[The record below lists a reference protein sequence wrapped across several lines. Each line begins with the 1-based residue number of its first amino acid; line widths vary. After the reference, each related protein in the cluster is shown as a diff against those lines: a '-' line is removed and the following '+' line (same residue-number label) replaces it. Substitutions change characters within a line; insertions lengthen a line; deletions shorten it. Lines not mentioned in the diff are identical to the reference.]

1 MIKLKNVS
9 FAYSKDS
16 ANILK
21 NINLEIN
28 DGKCVAFIGASGC
41 GKTTL
46 TRLINGLAYKFYGGK
61 LKGEISIDG
70 INPLEKE
77 LYEIGRK
84 VGSIFQ
90 NPKSQF
96 FAENVED
103 EIAFGLENY
112 GIEREKID
120 KIINNSLKSINGENL
135 KDKNLFHLSSGERQK
150 IAIASINALNPPIY
164 VFDEP
169 SANLD
174 MKSVEALRKLMLLL
188 KKNKKTIIIS
198 EHRLYYLRGI
208 VDKYY
213 YLENGEISNVFTEEE
228 LLSKSED
235 FFNKLGLR
243 FFSLN
248 KISPKINKLKEINSM
263 NLEKISFSYNKN
275 VLIKDLTYEFKSG
288 NIYGIIG
295 DNGIGKSTL
304 AKLIAG
310 YWDIN
315 TGSIKIG
322 GYNLQEIPL
331 KRLYSLV
338 AFVSQDNFLFNESIR
353 ENIRMGN
360 PSASDKEVE
369 NIAKKSGCHDFIMNM
384 EKGYDTVVGSSGR
397 QISGG
402 ERQRISI
409 SRAMLKNSP
418 IVILDEAT
426 SYIDPENEVI
436 IKEALSKLIQNKT
449 VIVIA
454 HRLSTIT
461 DVQQIFFVENGEL
474 ISHGK
479 HNELM
484 EDCELYKKMWNA
496 HIGVKDGEIKC

>member
-28 DGKCVAFIGASGC
+28 DGECVAFIGASGC

-120 KIINNSLKSINGENL
+120 EIINNSLKSINGEDL

-198 EHRLYYLRGI
+198 EHRLYYLRG
-208 VDKYY
+208 
-213 YLENGEISNVFTEEE
+213 
-228 LLSKSED
+228 
-235 FFNKLGLR
+235 
-243 FFSLN
+243 
-248 KISPKINKLKEINSM
+248 
-263 NLEKISFSYNKN
+263 
-275 VLIKDLTYEFKSG
+275 
-288 NIYGIIG
+288 
-295 DNGIGKSTL
+295 
-304 AKLIAG
+304 
-310 YWDIN
+310 
-315 TGSIKIG
+315 
-322 GYNLQEIPL
+322 
-331 KRLYSLV
+331 
-338 AFVSQDNFLFNESIR
+338 
-353 ENIRMGN
+353 
-360 PSASDKEVE
+360 
-369 NIAKKSGCHDFIMNM
+369 
-384 EKGYDTVVGSSGR
+384 
-397 QISGG
+397 
-402 ERQRISI
+402 
-409 SRAMLKNSP
+409 
-418 IVILDEAT
+418 
-426 SYIDPENEVI
+426 
-436 IKEALSKLIQNKT
+436 
-449 VIVIA
+449 
-454 HRLSTIT
+454 
-461 DVQQIFFVENGEL
+461 
-474 ISHGK
+474 
-479 HNELM
+479 
-484 EDCELYKKMWNA
+484 
-496 HIGVKDGEIKC
+496 

>member
-1 MIKLKNVS
+1 M
-9 FAYSKDS
+9 
-16 ANILK
+16 
-21 NINLEIN
+21 EIN
-28 DGKCVAFIGASGC
+28 DGECVAFIGASGC

-120 KIINNSLKSINGENL
+120 EIINNSLKSINGEDL

-174 MKSVEALRKLMLLL
+174 MKSVEALRKLILLL

-198 EHRLYYLRGI
+198 EHRLYYLRGV

-304 AKLIAG
+304 F
-310 YWDIN
+310 
-315 TGSIKIG
+315 KILSG
-322 GYNLQEIPL
+322 L
-331 KRLYSLV
+331 
-338 AFVSQDNFLFNESIR
+338 
-353 ENIRMGN
+353 M
-360 PSASDKEVE
+360 
-369 NIAKKSGCHDFIMNM
+369 KKDSGF
-384 EKGYDTVVGSSGR
+384 
-397 QISGG
+397 
-402 ERQRISI
+402 ISI
-409 SRAMLKNSP
+409 
-418 IVILDEAT
+418 
-426 SYIDPENEVI
+426 
-436 IKEALSKLIQNKT
+436 
-449 VIVIA
+449 
-454 HRLSTIT
+454 
-461 DVQQIFFVENGEL
+461 NGEKL
-474 ISHGK
+474 NKRNRQKRIYYLS
-479 HNELM
+479 NNPDSNLFEVSAEDELK
-484 EDCELYKKMWNA
+484 LNN
-496 HIGVKDGEIKC
+496 KDTDTDK

>member
-28 DGKCVAFIGASGC
+28 DGECVAFIGASGC

-112 GIEREKID
+112 GIEIE
-120 KIINNSLKSINGENL
+120 
-135 KDKNLFHLSSGERQK
+135 K
-150 IAIASINALNPPIY
+150 IAIASINALDPPIY

-198 EHRLYYLRGI
+198 EHRLYYLRGV

-213 YLENGEISNVFTEEE
+213 YLENGEIINVFTEEE

-275 VLIKDLTYEFKSG
+275 VLIKDLTYDFKSG

-304 AKLIAG
+304 FKILSGLMKKDSGFISINGEKLNKRNRQKRIYYLSNNPDSNLFEVSAEDELKLNNKDADTDKILADFNLENVKDIHPQIMSGGQKQRLTIASAELLERDVYLFDEPTSG
-310 YWDIN
+310 LDGHNMQII
-315 TGSIKIG
+315 SERMKK
-322 GYNLQEIPL
+322 LQEEEKIIL
-331 KRLYSLV
+331 IISHDYEFLCNSCNKILYLDGYS
-338 AFVSQDNFLFNESIR
+338 FKEFSTKE
-353 ENIRMGN
+353 
-360 PSASDKEVE
+360 DKEKILAILMGKKF
-369 NIAKKSGCHDFIMNM
+369 NI
-384 EKGYDTVVGSSGR
+384 
-397 QISGG
+397 
-402 ERQRISI
+402 
-409 SRAMLKNSP
+409 
-418 IVILDEAT
+418 
-426 SYIDPENEVI
+426 
-436 IKEALSKLIQNKT
+436 
-449 VIVIA
+449 
-454 HRLSTIT
+454 
-461 DVQQIFFVENGEL
+461 
-474 ISHGK
+474 
-479 HNELM
+479 
-484 EDCELYKKMWNA
+484 
-496 HIGVKDGEIKC
+496 